1 MAKRSKK
8 VLNELAKSFAEPKP
22 RRGRP
27 HKISALEKK
36 CIMECVDKALGGKK
50 DDIVIPAQMDRE
62 KLIDALKRETTGQD
76 WSSSSDNDSI
86 RMTFP
91 SDDHVDECASGG
103 GCLPPKEYPPADN
116 DSGEFRLSM
125 STAKLDTQDIPEYV
139 LNAFILPPKGF
150 SLESNVNIND
160 NICIEYRKDSDY
172 FAAVFAIAPDSL
184 AWPGRRMEVHS
195 RVTRDGATYSM
206 NGIFCDSPHTVESR
220 LDKKTAPRACRLYD
234 FLRKKLG
241 LD

>member
-8 VLNELAKSFAEPKP
+8 VLKELAQTLDQPKH

-27 HKISALEKK
+27 HKTSALAREKK
-36 CIMECVDKALGGKK
+36 CIMEYVNKALEGK
-50 DDIVIPAQMDRE
+50 
-62 KLIDALKRETTGQD
+62 TTGQD
-76 WSSSSDNDSI
+76 WSSSSSDNNDSI

-91 SDDHVDECASGG
+91 SDDHADERASGG
-103 GCLPPKEYPPADN
+103 GCLRPKEYPPADN

-139 LNAFILPPKGF
+139 LNAFIHPPKGF

-172 FAAVFAIAPDSL
+172 FAAVFSITPDSL

-195 RVTRDGATYSM
+195 RVTRDGATYSV
-206 NGIFCDSPHTVESR
+206 NGIFCDSPHTVESI
-220 LDKKTAPRACRLYD
+220 LDEKTAPRACRLYD

>member
-1 MAKRSKK
+1 
-8 VLNELAKSFAEPKP
+8 
-22 RRGRP
+22 
-27 HKISALEKK
+27 
-36 CIMECVDKALGGKK
+36 MEWVDKT
-50 DDIVIPAQMDRE
+50 
-62 KLIDALKRETTGQD
+62 LKRETTGQD
-76 WSSSSDNDSI
+76 WSSSSDNNDSI

-103 GCLPPKEYPPADN
+103 GCLPPKEYPPAGN

-139 LNAFILPPKGF
+139 LNAFILPPNGF

-195 RVTRDGATYSM
+195 RVTRDGATYSV

-220 LDKKTAPRACRLYD
+220 LDEKTAPRECRLYD